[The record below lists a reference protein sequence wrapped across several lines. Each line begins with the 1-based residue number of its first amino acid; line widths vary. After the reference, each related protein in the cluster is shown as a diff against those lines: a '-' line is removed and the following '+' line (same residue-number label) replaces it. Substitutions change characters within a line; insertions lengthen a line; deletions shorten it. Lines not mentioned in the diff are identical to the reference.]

1 MIDRAGEIQYTV
13 CEKRKRERLLHDA
26 QGFFYM
32 PQNFQKENAFGA
44 ATLGLA
50 GMPNCPAD
58 AVCSFPLQPK
68 GVVLNGTYE
77 EILTAIPG
85 NDYQAAIVLCGNAGD
100 ENCFLKRLS
109 QVLHCPSTSRKQK
122 YSPAHCRRSL
132 RGF

>member
-1 MIDRAGEIQYTV
+1 MSKV
-13 CEKRKRERLLHDA
+13 L
-26 QGFFYM
+26 FYM

-85 NDYQAAIVLCGNAGD
+85 NGLPSSDCFVWQCGG
-100 ENCFLKRLS
+100 
-109 QVLHCPSTSRKQK
+109 
-122 YSPAHCRRSL
+122 
-132 RGF
+132 